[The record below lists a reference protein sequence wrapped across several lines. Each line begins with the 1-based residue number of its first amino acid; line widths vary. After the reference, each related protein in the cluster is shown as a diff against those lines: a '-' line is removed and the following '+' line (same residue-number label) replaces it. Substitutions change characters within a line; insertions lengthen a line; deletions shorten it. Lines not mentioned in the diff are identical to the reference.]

1 MLAPLTATGGHHP
14 ALGVLTAE
22 PALTSSVPAVVRGN
36 ACRSTPHLTH
46 RQPSRSTD
54 DYEPKQP
61 TRRQAQRRRAEAES
75 IDSTRNAPEPELAQQ
90 DSEPAVGSWAREQP
104 TEEVGCSGP
113 PAGAPLA
120 AATRSERGQSGGRPC
135 SLGDG
140 SRAADATDRRRPAR
154 HLPPQAEGAVR
165 IGPAGHGRRSHIRPH
180 HTLAPWLPRGSRRW
194 PVRSAP
200 PGTLPDVAFSTA
212 CGCRGA
218 PHTGPGLHP
227 PRANVLG
234 HGGGVS
240 IVRRSLASDGV
251 RLRCRNRPG
260 TCGFRCHLGPGRGW
274 LTPALRKRS
283 SPPPTGWRAPSP
295 RRSPR
300 PASR

>member
-1 MLAPLTATGGHHP
+1 MHAKAGGSDGHNAARQAPSRQPHPTATGGHHP

-113 PAGAPLA
+113 LRALLWPRRRGRRGASRGAALVRWVTDLERRMPRTDAGRRGTFRPRLKALSEADLPDTGDGATSGPTILSLHGCQEARGAGRFAARPQALCPTSHSLQHAAVAARPTQGRDSTRHARTFWGMAGAFRLCA
-120 AATRSERGQSGGRPC
+120 AHSRPMVCFYVVATVPGPADS
-135 SLGDG
+135 
-140 SRAADATDRRRPAR
+140 DATLDPA
-154 HLPPQAEGAVR
+154 AV
-165 IGPAGHGRRSHIRPH
+165 G
-180 HTLAPWLPRGSRRW
+180 
-194 PVRSAP
+194 
-200 PGTLPDVAFSTA
+200 
-212 CGCRGA
+212 
-218 PHTGPGLHP
+218 
-227 PRANVLG
+227 
-234 HGGGVS
+234 
-240 IVRRSLASDGV
+240 
-251 RLRCRNRPG
+251 
-260 TCGFRCHLGPGRGW
+260 
-274 LTPALRKRS
+274 
-283 SPPPTGWRAPSP
+283 
-295 RRSPR
+295 
-300 PASR
+300 